1 MGFAFL
7 PIGIG
12 SLIGGWFSGVLLHH
26 FGEVRHQPQRI
37 WWVVTGLGVA
47 TALLL
52 WIYNL
57 FVKQNKLEAT
67 RASA

>member
-12 SLIGGWFSGVLLHH
+12 SLVGGWFAGVLLHH
-26 FGEVRHQPQRI
+26 FGEVQHQPQRI
-37 WWVVTGLGVA
+37 WWVVSGVGVA

-57 FVKQNKLEAT
+57 VVGEAKLEAT
-67 RASA
+67 SASA